1 MIIESVV
8 CVDHLTTASD
18 QHAWHSVQAPSGLR
32 QGLQWLSIIPLML
45 VAVLVWLS
53 RDVLESKTPL
63 RHLMT
68 IEAPLTRR
76 RPRSGCRH
84 ATSLSYDCNTVCM
97 ACCAK

>member
-53 RDVLESKTPL
+53 RDVLESQDTIATSDDDRGTPDPPQTPEWMQA
-63 RHLMT
+63 RHLV
-68 IEAPLTRR
+68 IL
-76 RPRSGCRH
+76 
-84 ATSLSYDCNTVCM
+84 
-97 ACCAK
+97 